1 VDGGSIDPATDS
13 PPTIHKGRYPVQ
25 RFFMPAHLS
34 GVLNRHQRTTS
45 EDHPSSGRLVLD
57 ELQSSGLLLPEDWD
71 VLPITVQEQL
81 LDCREKDK
89 VLELLV
95 EHKLLTIYQAAR
107 ISAGTTF
114 GLVLG
119 NYRILDRIGAGGMAV
134 VFKGEHRDM
143 RNQVAIKVLPM
154 SLGQDER
161 LLTRFFA
168 EMRVVA
174 QLRHPNIVAAIDAG
188 KAVSDDPDAPVLR
201 YFVMEYVPGM
211 DLEDYVRIHGS
222 LGPAKACNLAH
233 QIACALAETHK
244 YKLVHRDIKPSNV
257 LVTAEEQAKLLD
269 FGLTR
274 HINTR
279 LTQPGTVLGTLD
291 FMAPEQAR
299 DASTVDIR
307 ADLYGLGGTLYWC
320 LTGRLPFPVN
330 GSVAETLLK
339 RLTQAP
345 PSPRQVVPEV
355 PADLDALVQKLMAVN
370 PDDRY
375 PTPQAVMRALLPFLN
390 PPSRELLDGLDP
402 IGPSALAGGEATRA
416 LLERFGQSPSGQ
428 TSLALFE
435 EAANRSKLYRI
446 LIIDDEPGIR
456 DFCKAILQGEGMQVD
471 VATDGIKG
479 LQDAATTPYDL
490 VLLDV
495 NMPAMPGL
503 EVLRRLREKPPSTNC
518 KIMMFSGATTPDELS
533 EMLLGGADDF
543 ITKPFSVM
551 QFQGRI
557 KAALRL
563 KDAQDRS
570 TQLNHELLKV
580 NAELEKSL
588 SSRNSDLVQARNA
601 LVLAL
606 AKLVQQRDDEPG
618 AHLLRLQRYCRVLG
632 EAAVRSHQFANQI
645 DEDYLEM
652 LECCAPLHDIGKV
665 GLPDHI
671 LLKPGKLTSD
681 ERILMQAHTIIGAET
696 LRQVA
701 EEYGVALAFL
711 QMAIDIARHHHE
723 RFDGTG
729 YPDRLVGNAIP
740 LAARMVAVGDVYDAL
755 RSRRVYKPALS
766 HAVAVQLMTEGT
778 PGHLDPSLLRVFQRC
793 AGEFEKIFR
802 ELPD

>member
-1 VDGGSIDPATDS
+1 
-13 PPTIHKGRYPVQ
+13 
-25 RFFMPAHLS
+25 MPARLS
-34 GVLNRHQRTTS
+34 GLLNRYQTTTA
-45 EDHPSSGRLVLD
+45 EVHPSGARVLLD
-57 ELQSSGLLLPEDWD
+57 ELMSSGLLLPEDWD
-71 VLPITVQEQL
+71 ELPITVQEQL
-81 LDCREKDK
+81 LDTREKDK
-89 VLELLV
+89 VLGLLV
-95 EHKLLTIYQAAR
+95 DHKLLTVYQAAR
-107 ISAGTTF
+107 ITAGTTF

-119 NYRILDRIGAGGMAV
+119 NYRVLDRIGAGGMAV

-143 RNQVAIKVLPM
+143 RNLVAIKVLPL
-154 SLGQDER
+154 SPGQDER

-174 QLRHPNIVAAIDAG
+174 QLRHPNIVAAMDAG
-188 KAVSDDPDAPVLR
+188 KAVSTDPDAPLLR
-201 YFVMEYVPGM
+201 YFVMEYVPGL
-211 DLEDYVRIHGS
+211 DLEDYVRLHGPLS
-222 LGPAKACNLAH
+222 PAKACNMAH

-244 YKLVHRDIKPSNV
+244 YNLVHRDIKPSNV

-299 DASTVDIR
+299 DATAVDIR

-330 GSVAETLLK
+330 GSITETLLK
-339 RLTQAP
+339 RLTQVP
-345 PSPRQVVPEV
+345 PSPRQHVPEV
-355 PADLDALVQKLMAVN
+355 PADLDALVLKMMAVN
-370 PDDRY
+370 PGDRY
-375 PTPQAVMRALLPFLN
+375 PTPQAVMRALLPFLR
-390 PPSRELLDGLDP
+390 PPSRELLSLPLDGMDP
-402 IGPSALAGGEATRA
+402 VHPSALAGGEATRA
-416 LLERFGQSPSGQ
+416 LLERYGNTSPAHG
-428 TSLALFE
+428 SLAMFE
-435 EAANRSKLYRI
+435 EAANRTKVYQI

-456 DFCKAILQGEGMQVD
+456 DFCKAILEGEGMRVD
-471 VATDGIKG
+471 VATDGVKG
-479 LQDAATTPYDL
+479 LQAAATTPFDL

-495 NMPAMPGL
+495 NMPVMPGI
-503 EVLRRLREKPPSTNC
+503 EVLRRLREKPPTPNC
-518 KIMMFSGATTPDELS
+518 KIVMFSGATTPDELS
-533 EMLLGGADDF
+533 GMLLGGADDF
-543 ITKPFSVM
+543 LTKPFSVM

-570 TQLNHELLKV
+570 TQLNHELLSV

-588 SSRNSDLVQARNA
+588 HSRNSDLVQARNA

-618 AHLLRLQRYCRVLG
+618 AHVLRLQRYCRSLG
-632 EAAVRSHQFANQI
+632 DAAAMSPLFANQI
-645 DEDYLEM
+645 DEPFLEM
-652 LECCAPLHDIGKV
+652 LECCSPLHDIGKV

-671 LLKPGKLTSD
+671 LLKPGKLAPD

-696 LRQVA
+696 LKQVA
-701 EEYGVALAFL
+701 QQYGVAVAFL
-711 QMAIDIARHHHE
+711 QMAIDITRHHHE
-723 RFDGTG
+723 RYDGTG
-729 YPDRLVGNAIP
+729 YPDRLVGNATP
-740 LAARMVAVGDVYDAL
+740 LSARIVAVGDVYDAL

-766 HAVAVQLMTEGT
+766 HAVSVQLMTEGS
-778 PGHLDPSLLRVFQRC
+778 PGHLDPALLSVFQRC
-793 AGEFEKIFR
+793 AGQFERIFR